1 MVMRNAFP
9 GNLRIHMNDDGS
21 ALEVCVYL
29 NYNDPGGHSVVKS
42 IPWILLEDSRAPLV
56 HHAAMIA
63 SYFLDD
69 AG

>member
-1 MVMRNAFP
+1 
-9 GNLRIHMNDDGS
+9 MNDDGS